1 MESVK
6 TSRRT
11 TKASSFNIV
20 TFVFLLSS
28 AGLNGNP
35 GTFGGTLLLSANQ
48 ETYIITLLCSS
59 GSSAGK
65 IQEPPSFIS
74 DEDAFASADQQT
86 DILQPLRERFC

>member
-1 MESVK
+1 
-6 TSRRT
+6 
-11 TKASSFNIV
+11 
-20 TFVFLLSS
+20 
-28 AGLNGNP
+28 
-35 GTFGGTLLLSANQ
+35 
-48 ETYIITLLCSS
+48 SS